1 MIQIRNLSV
10 HYGLIP
16 ALQDLSFNIADGEC
30 VLVTGPSG
38 CGKSTLARLLS
49 GLIPQ
54 VIPARVEGSILVD
67 GINILQ
73 QSTAVVAQKIGSV
86 FQNPS
91 SQLFHLK
98 VEDEI
103 TFGPKNLGLSADLV
117 KERMEWAI
125 EAVGL
130 QDLRNKRP
138 SELSGGQKQR
148 VAIGAALAMQPQV
161 LVLDEPTASLDV
173 PGTQRVVGTIQ
184 SLRSRYGITV
194 VLIEHRL
201 AEVFHLADRTV
212 ILNEGR
218 IVVDGPTRQVLSDRE
233 RLKKLGLRRPVEEQL
248 SPWEQLIQPN
258 SAHQAGSQPLIELQQ
273 VTAGYNHHPV
283 IQDINLAIYPGEFVA
298 LVGNNGAGK
307 STLALAAAGLIR
319 PYHGKVIFRGGRKP
333 RPGLDI
339 SLLFQS
345 PTDQLFTDRVEDEV
359 AFGPQNYGLFDPGLH
374 QQVLAETDLAS
385 LKERRPLALSCGQQ
399 QRTALGACLA
409 LHPQLLIL
417 DEPTLGQDW
426 GHLQRL
432 MDFLVTLNHQ
442 GVAVLLITHDFKLV
456 HRYAHRVAL
465 MEAGRI
471 TLDGK
476 LVEEQEAMPE
486 LSQNAME

>member
-1 MIQIRNLSV
+1 MIQIRDLSV
-10 HYGLIP
+10 HYGSVP
-16 ALQDLSFNIADGEC
+16 ALQKLSLDIASGEC
-30 VLVTGPSG
+30 LLVTGPSG

-49 GLIPQ
+49 GLLPQ
-54 VIPARVEGSILVD
+54 VIPAQVEGSVLVD
-67 GINILQ
+67 GLNILQ
-73 QSTAVVAQKIGSV
+73 QSTAVVAQKVGSV

-103 TFGPKNLGLSADLV
+103 AFGPQNLGLSQELV
-117 KERMEWAI
+117 NERVDWAI

-130 QDLRNKRP
+130 QDLRHQRP
-138 SELSGGQKQR
+138 SDLSGGQKQL
-148 VAIGAALAMQPQV
+148 VAIASALAMQPQI

-173 PGTQRVVGTIQ
+173 PGTQRVMETIQ
-184 SLRSRYGITV
+184 SLRDRLGVTV

-201 AEVFHLADRTV
+201 AEAFHLVDRAM
-212 ILNEGR
+212 ILDEGR
-218 IVVDGPTRQVLSDRE
+218 IVVAGPAREVFSDRE

-248 SPWEQLIQPN
+248 SSWEQLIQPN
-258 SAHQAGSQPLIELQQ
+258 DDPPDGDRPLIELQH
-273 VTAGYNHHPV
+273 VTAGYNRRPV

-307 STLALAAAGLIR
+307 STMALAAAGLIR
-319 PYHGKVIFRGGRKP
+319 PYQGKVIFRGGRKP

-339 SLLFQS
+339 SLLFQI
-345 PTDQLFTDRVEDEV
+345 PTDQLFTDRVEDEI
-359 AFGPQNYGLFDPGLH
+359 AFGPLNYGLFDPGLH
-374 QQVLAETDLAS
+374 QQVLAETDLTY
-385 LKERRPLALSCGQQ
+385 LKDRRPLALSCGQQ
-399 QRTALGACLA
+399 QRTVLGACLA
-409 LHPQLLIL
+409 LRPQLLIL

-432 MDFLVTLNHQ
+432 MNFLVTLNRQ

-465 MEAGRI
+465 LEAGHI
-471 TLDGK
+471 ILEGK
-476 LVEEQEAMPE
+476 LVGEQEADSE
-486 LSQNAME
+486 I

>member
-1 MIQIRNLSV
+1 MIQVRNLSV
-10 HYGLIP
+10 HYGSVL
-16 ALQDLSFNIADGEC
+16 ALQNVSLDVAMGEC

-54 VIPARVEGSILVD
+54 VIPARVEGSIRVD
-67 GINILQ
+67 GADILQ
-73 QSTAVVAQKIGSV
+73 QSTPEIAQKVGSV

-103 TFGPKNLGLSADLV
+103 AFGPQNLGLPQEIV
-117 KERMEWAI
+117 KERVEWVI

-130 QDLRNKRP
+130 QDLRRQRP
-138 SELSGGQKQR
+138 SDLSGGQKQR

-173 PGTQRVVGTIQ
+173 PGTQRVVATIQ
-184 SLRSRYGITV
+184 SLRERYGVTV

-201 AEVFHLADRTV
+201 AEVYQLADRAI
-212 ILNEGR
+212 ILDEGR
-218 IVVDGPTRQVLSDRE
+218 IVVDGPARQVLSDRE
-233 RLKKLGLRRPVEEQL
+233 RLNKLGLRRPVEEQL
-248 SPWEQLIQPN
+248 SPWEQLIQPYDAYTGGN
-258 SAHQAGSQPLIELQQ
+258 RPLIELQQ
-273 VTAGYNHHPV
+273 VTAGYNRHPI
-283 IQDINLAIYPGEFVA
+283 IQDINLAIYPGEFMA

-307 STLALAAAGLIR
+307 TTLALTAAGLVK
-319 PYHGKVIFRGGRKP
+319 PYQGKVIFQGGRKP

-339 SLLFQS
+339 SLLFQN
-345 PTDQLFTDRVEDEV
+345 PTEQLFTDRVEDEI
-359 AFGPQNYGLFDPGLH
+359 AFGPQNYGLFDPELH
-374 QQVLAETDLAS
+374 QQVLAETDLIS

-399 QRTALGACLA
+399 QRTTVGACLA
-409 LHPQLLIL
+409 LQPQLLIL

-432 MDFLVTLNHQ
+432 MDFLVCLNRR

-456 HRYAHRVAL
+456 HRYAQRVAL

-471 TLDGK
+471 TLEGK
-476 LVEEQEAMPE
+476 LVGEKEADPE
-486 LSQNAME
+486 N